1 MTLVPENE
9 LRREPLEAALEVSD
23 LWREILTF
31 DQVGSTND
39 IAKRRGQEGAPEGLV
54 VIAEEQTAGRGRL
67 QRRWIAP
74 AGTSLLCSL
83 LFRPKLR
90 VDQANRLTMICSLA
104 AADAVE
110 EVSGL
115 APALK
120 WPNDLVVSSSLP
132 KARGEWRKLGG
143 ILTETELSGDR
154 LAFVVVGIGINV
166 NVPAED
172 LPTVDPHATS
182 VLAETDETV
191 DRTQLLLKLLSGVEE
206 RYGRLQEGLSPHREW
221 SQRLATLGRAVTA
234 QTPDG
239 VLQGIAEGVDPNG
252 ALLLRTEDGS
262 LRRLIAGDV
271 SLAHP

>member
-1 MTLVPENE
+1 MPKNE
-9 LRREPLEAALEVSD
+9 LRREPLQGALMGSD
-23 LWREILTF
+23 LWSEILAL

-39 IAKRRGQEGAPEGLV
+39 VAKRRGREGAAEGLV
-54 VIAEEQTAGRGRL
+54 VVAEEQTAGRGRL

-83 LFRPKLR
+83 LFRPELR
-90 VDQANRLTMICSLA
+90 LDQANRLTMICSLA

-110 EVSGL
+110 EVAGL

-120 WPNDLVVSSSLP
+120 WPNDLVVSSAIP
-132 KARGEWRKLGG
+132 EARGEWRKLGG
-143 ILTETELSGDR
+143 ILTETALTGDK

-172 LPTVDPHATS
+172 LPDVDPHATS
-182 VLAETDETV
+182 TLAETDETV
-191 DRTQLLLKLLSGVEE
+191 DRTQLLLELLSGVEK
-206 RYGRLQEGLSPHREW
+206 RYGRLHEGLSPHLEW
-221 SQRLATLGRAVTA
+221 SQRLATLGQAVTA

-239 VLQGIAEGVDPNG
+239 VLHGIAEGVDSNG

-271 SLAHP
+271 SLARP